1 MIYVSMRTHD
11 RKSIQRR
18 KIIPWM
24 ALSLQTDNDLLQ
36 DILDSNN
43 GLWITLRVAVRRK
56 IGCDFQAVLRR

>member
-1 MIYVSMRTHD
+1 MATAVYTFINEYSNTDMIYVSMRTHD

-36 DILDSNN
+36 DILDS
-43 GLWITLRVAVRRK
+43 
-56 IGCDFQAVLRR
+56 

>member
-18 KIIPWM
+18 KIIPWK

-43 GLWITLRVAVRRK
+43 NGLWITLWVAVRRK
-56 IGCDFQAVLRR
+56 IK